1 MDITY
6 VYVAAACASRV
17 GVEHVWAGV
26 KMHVTACEADGWL
39 TPRRLERPTLGGHG
53 RSARKNGGGRGG
65 QVDLIQAHTPGSC
78 MQGFWFRFRACS
90 ACAQT
95 QNTRRSCPPA
105 RTLMGVMDATYYVV
119 ALSSGWDRR
128 GHALLQAQSRKRH
141 SAIGSSPQ
149 KSTGFCG
156 ARQGLASV
164 IAAAGMGCFL
174 FLFLASCAL
183 WLARLGLTVFSA
195 SSLGVDVSPSVT
207 TKPCLLVPVPVPVAF
222 PCNVDCSPDSDPA
235 FHTACAVWDVCPV
248 LDEPS

>member
-6 VYVAAACASRV
+6 VCVVAACSSRA
-17 GVEHVWAGV
+17 GVEHVWAEV
-26 KMHVTACEADGWL
+26 KMKMHVTACEADGWL
-39 TPRRLERPTLGGHG
+39 TPRRLERPTSHAGRARAIGAEEWRWTRWPGGSDSG
-53 RSARKNGGGRGG
+53 T
-65 QVDLIQAHTPGSC
+65 HTC
-78 MQGFWFRFRACS
+78 MQGVWFPSVRCVCANTKHTAITPFS
-90 ACAQT
+90 AHSHGRHGC
-95 QNTRRSCPPA
+95 N
-105 RTLMGVMDATYYVV
+105 L

-174 FLFLASCAL
+174 FLASCAL

-195 SSLGVDVSPSVT
+195 SWSGR
-207 TKPCLLVPVPVPVAF
+207 VAF
-222 PCNVDCSPDSDPA
+222 TCSHNKTV
-235 FHTACAVWDVCPV
+235 FACARARARCFSMQRR
-248 LDEPS
+248 LQARL